1 MPTIESEKPIDNK
14 VLDNTAELLEQKAK
28 ADKQLLDLEILIAI
42 ASIGVLIACLF
53 VALTIPMLTIIKIVL
68 IVIGSVLF
76 LGGMFYAIRIE
87 QVAGYY
93 RCSKCGEYH
102 IPKYWQ
108 TFFAPHVFRT
118 RYMRC
123 PYCHKFSWQKKVLK

>member
-1 MPTIESEKPIDNK
+1 MNQCS
-14 VLDNTAELLEQKAK
+14 ELLEQKAE
-28 ADKQLLDLEILIAI
+28 ADKKLLDLEILISI
-42 ASIGVLIACLF
+42 ASVSVLCACLF
-53 VALTIPMLTIIKIVL
+53 VTLAVPVEHWQKVVL
-68 IVIGSVLF
+68 IVIGFVVFIS
-76 LGGMFYAIRIE
+76 GMAYAIRIE

-93 RCSKCGEYH
+93 RCAKCGEYH